1 MAELLALGVSHKT
14 APLEL
19 RERLALTEGRAA
31 GVMRELVDTGEV
43 HEAAA
48 ISTCNRT
55 ELYLFA
61 ADGVAAESQA
71 LAVLA
76 READIRPTELVG
88 HLYSL
93 RAADAAE
100 HLFRVTAGL
109 DSMIIGEAEIQGQVK
124 RAYELALVEGATGP
138 ILNRLFRGALAAG
151 KRARSETRISER
163 ALSVPQVAVELAQ
176 RTLGDLASRRVL
188 VVGAGET
195 AELTARALAARGVE
209 AVFIANRR
217 YDRAIGLAQRFGG
230 RAVRFEDLPE
240 QMNAADIVVASTSSP
255 HHVIEHDGLA
265 EVMADRADRPLLL
278 IDLAVPR
285 DIHPACRELAGVS
298 LHDMDDLQA
307 LVERNASGR
316 EAEAR
321 RAEALLRAELARF
334 ERWLD
339 TQDVTPTVAALRARG
354 DEVVARVLAENES
367 RWESLTDAD
376 RERLQA
382 MARAIASRLLHEPTL
397 RLKRSG
403 DDDDVYATRPA
414 RAVRPRSRDR
424 APGRRGREV
433 RPIRAATAPR
443 LSAPRS
449 GARAA

>member
-1 MAELLALGVSHKT
+1 VSGLLAIGVSHKT

-19 RERLALTEGRAA
+19 RERMALTEGRAV
-31 GVMRELVDTGEV
+31 GVLGELVDTVEV

-61 ADGVAAESQA
+61 ADPVGAESRA
-71 LAVLA
+71 LGTLA
-76 READIRPTELVG
+76 REAEMRPTELVG

-93 RAADAAE
+93 RGADAGA

-109 DSMIIGEAEIQGQVK
+109 DSMIIGEAEVQGQVK

-151 KRARSETRISER
+151 KRARSETAISEK

-176 RTLGDLASRRVL
+176 RVLGDLGERKVL
-188 VVGAGET
+188 VIGAGET
-195 AELTARALAARGVE
+195 AELSARALAARGVD

-230 RAVRFEDLPE
+230 HAVRFEDLPE
-240 QMNAADIVVASTSSP
+240 QLIDADIVASSTGSP
-255 HHVIEHDGLA
+255 HHVVDRESL
-265 EVMADRADRPLLL
+265 EQVMSARAGRPLLL

-285 DIHPACRELAGVS
+285 DIHPACRELPGVA
-298 LHDMDDLQA
+298 LHDMDDLQQ
-307 LVERNASGR
+307 LVERNLSGR

-321 RAEALLRAELARF
+321 RAEGVLRAELARF
-334 ERWLD
+334 DRWLA
-339 TQDVTPTVAALRARG
+339 TQDVTPTIAALRARG
-354 DEVVARVLAENES
+354 DEIVERVLAENEA
-367 RWESLTDAD
+367 RWEGLTAAD
-376 RERLQA
+376 RGRLQA

-403 DDDDVYATRPA
+403 ADDDAYAKVAALRQLFGLDPESEPLGEA
-414 RAVRPRSRDR
+414 DA
-424 APGRRGREV
+424 EV
-433 RPIRAATAPR
+433 RELRR
-443 LSAPRS
+443 RDGGS
-449 GARAA
+449 

>member
-1 MAELLALGVSHKT
+1 MSELLALGISHKT

-19 RERLALTEGRAA
+19 RERVAFTEGRAA
-31 GVMRELVDTGEV
+31 GMVRELVEAPEV
-43 HEAAA
+43 HEAVA

-55 ELYLFA
+55 ELYLVA
-61 ADGVAAESQA
+61 PDGVGAESLA
-71 LAVLA
+71 LGVLA

-93 RAADAAE
+93 RAADGAA

-109 DSMIIGEAEIQGQVK
+109 DSMIIGEAEVQGQVK

-151 KRARSETRISER
+151 KRARSETGISQTGV
-163 ALSVPQVAVELAQ
+163 SVPSVAVELAQ
-176 RTLGDLASRRVL
+176 RALGDLSSRLVL

-209 AVFIANRR
+209 PAFIANRR

-230 RAVRFEDLPE
+230 RAVRFEELPA
-240 QMNAADIVVASTSSP
+240 QMESADIVVASTSSP
-255 HHVIEHDGLA
+255 HHVVEPEALA
-265 EVMADRADRPLLL
+265 EVMTAREGRPLLV

-285 DIHPACRELAGVS
+285 DVHPDCRQVDGVS

-321 RAEALLRAELARF
+321 RAESVLRSELARF
-334 ERWLD
+334 ERWLAS
-339 TQDVTPTVAALRARG
+339 QDVTPTVASLRERATEIV
-354 DEVVARVLAENES
+354 DRVLAENEP
-367 RWESLTDAD
+367 RWESLTEGD
-376 RERLQA
+376 RERMQA

-397 RLKRSG
+397 RLKRSSG
-403 DDDDVYATRPA
+403 EDDAYLYVNALRELFGLDAPTAPPQA
-414 RAVRPRSRDR
+414 RDA
-424 APGRRGREV
+424 EV
-433 RPIRAATAPR
+433 RPLRE
-443 LSAPRS
+443 
-449 GARAA
+449 ARRKRPAG